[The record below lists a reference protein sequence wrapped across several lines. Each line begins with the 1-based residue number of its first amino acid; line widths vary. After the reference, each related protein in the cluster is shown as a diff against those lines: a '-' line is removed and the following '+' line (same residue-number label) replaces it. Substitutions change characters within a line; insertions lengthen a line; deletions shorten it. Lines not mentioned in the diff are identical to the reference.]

1 MLPEFTPTEH
11 ATEVYDELVDSIKKL
26 QSKPRQKLLQK
37 LAAALQNIA
46 RQNEPT
52 NQEGGSSSTSEGEGP
67 LQRVVTPEVTTTNNP
82 TSPTALRKARQTHQ

>member
-11 ATEVYDELVDSIKKL
+11 ATEVYDELVDSIKNI

-52 NQEGGSSSTSEGEGP
+52 TQEGAAAA
-67 LQRVVTPEVTTTNNP
+67 LQRVKGRFRGW
-82 TSPTALRKARQTHQ
+82 SYQR